1 MQHLRGKQKLEDYK
15 SYFDIHNLKKIESLL
30 IVVVWGMDSMK
41 QKFIRRQNYLS
52 SEGHPTSNCTP

>member
-1 MQHLRGKQKLEDYK
+1 MQHLWGKKKLEDYK

-41 QKFIRRQNYLS
+41 QKFIRWQNYPS